1 MQKEIAYII
10 DKTPSAISQEIKR
23 NKDHDGIY
31 RANSA
36 KRKKKERRIIA
47 NQRSRRIENDIH
59 LEKYIE
65 KGLYKHLSPEQ
76 ISGRLKYV
84 HGISCCKN
92 TIYTWIYEKRKDLV
106 KYLHCK
112 KGFYRRRYGT
122 RIREKRREKAKIKR
136 IDTRPDIVEKREGI
150 GDWEGDTIIS
160 SDKKKRLVTSVE
172 RKSGYGIIEKID
184 NVTSTNMHTILQNK
198 KPPS

>member
-92 TIYTWIYEKRKDLV
+92 TIYICTISTKYELFQI
-106 KYLHCK
+106 L
-112 KGFYRRRYGT
+112 FM
-122 RIREKRREKAKIKR
+122 
-136 IDTRPDIVEKREGI
+136 
-150 GDWEGDTIIS
+150 S
-160 SDKKKRLVTSVE
+160 S
-172 RKSGYGIIEKID
+172 
-184 NVTSTNMHTILQNK
+184 
-198 KPPS
+198 KPI